1 MFKRLKLQDQ
11 STSFET
17 PKKKQITGL
26 TKGRSTKEQETTEK
40 LQKQIVLASS
50 IPPAQSMNTQ

>member
-1 MFKRLKLQDQ
+1 MFTRLKLQDQ

-17 PKKKQITGL
+17 QKKQITGL